1 VADEPGGEDGSP
13 SSQPATFPDVHPDTA
28 LLLEICSF
36 DSIWGKEREL
46 AEHLAGVIRSWG
58 CDEVA
63 LVDAMPG
70 RPSVGARL
78 RGIGGGRSLVLN
90 GHIDIY
96 ELSED
101 WTRDP
106 FAAAVESGRVYG
118 AGIADMKAGTAAAL
132 AALRRVATMGQR
144 LRGDVV
150 MQAVSCHFEGGVGTR
165 ALCEAGFLGDAALD
179 CEPSSNTIGIA
190 HRGAAYLTITTKGR
204 QAHTTYK
211 QLGLNAIE
219 TMEPI
224 LIGLRALESRLPYEV
239 HPHLPGAPILNIGT
253 INGGTKHNQ
262 VPDRCTISIDLRL
275 LPSQDPYDVKHRV
288 EAMIADLKATVD
300 PRIDAVVEF
309 SEHWLSGPRHAYEI
323 DAGAPIVLALDR
335 AVRRVTGAEP
345 EYQGVPFWCDITRL
359 REFGVPGVN
368 FGPGDPPYN
377 FPDEYVVE
385 AQYLQAVDIYEA
397 LIREWCA

>member
-1 VADEPGGEDGSP
+1 MEVCA
-13 SSQPATFPDVHPDTA
+13 
-28 LLLEICSF
+28 I
-36 DSIWGKEREL
+36 DSIWGREKAL
-46 AEHLAGVIRSWG
+46 AEDLADKLRSWG
-58 CDEVA
+58 CDDVA
-63 LVDAMPG
+63 LVEAMPN

-78 RGIGGGRSLVLN
+78 RGTGGGQSLVLN

-106 FAAAVESGRVYG
+106 FHPTLEAGRIYG

-132 AALRRVATMGQR
+132 AALRRVAQSGKG

-165 ALCEAGFLGDAALD
+165 ALCEAGFVGDAAID

-190 HRGAAYLTITTKGR
+190 HRGAAYLTITTRGK

-211 QLGLNAIE
+211 HLGLNAIE

-224 LIGLRALESRLPYEV
+224 LAGLRSLEAELPYDV

-253 INGGTKHNQ
+253 ISGGTKHNQ
-262 VPDRCTISIDLRL
+262 VPDRCTISIDIRL
-275 LPSQDPYDVKHRV
+275 LPSQDPHDVKRRV
-288 EAMIADLKATVD
+288 EAMIANLKVQVD
-300 PRIDAVVEF
+300 ARIDAVVEF

-323 DAGAPIVLALDR
+323 EATAPIVVALDN
-335 AVRRVTGAEP
+335 AVRRATGTEP
-345 EYQGVPFWCDITRL
+345 EYQGIPFWCDITTL

-377 FPDEYVVE
+377 FADEYVYE
-385 AQYLQAVDIYEA
+385 AQYLQAVDVYEA